1 MQKARIAGR
10 AHWLVIKHLSSRMDV
25 FTTHLCGDPKALVVF
40 SFQEEAEMFL
50 ELRLTASKDGW
61 RVRQTSVGEL
71 VSVLYG
77 PCSDTKK
84 VVLDPLP
91 EIGREELT
99 GPLGMHRAEFLRF
112 LLGKKD
118 LRAPTPRPIPDPQA
132 SRADEA
138 SSARR
143 RRTVCGWGDVQ
154 CSRLR
159 KLEAAYYYLGT
170 LGVGARLT
178 VVMLTTDL

>member
-1 MQKARIAGR
+1 VYALGRQIPPVGLSPREVSRTTMQKARIAGR
-10 AHWLVIKHLSSRMDV
+10 PHWLVIKHLTSRTDV
-25 FTTHLCGDPKALVVF
+25 FTTDLCGDPKALVVF
-40 SFQEEAEMFL
+40 SFEEEAEMFL
-50 ELRLTASKDGW
+50 DLRLAASKDRW

-99 GPLGMHRAEFLRF
+99 GPLGMHREEFLRF

-118 LRAPTPRPIPDPQA
+118 LRTYA
-132 SRADEA
+132 SCPPG
-138 SSARR
+138 STGLKS
-143 RRTVCGWGDVQ
+143 
-154 CSRLR
+154 
-159 KLEAAYYYLGT
+159 
-170 LGVGARLT
+170 
-178 VVMLTTDL
+178 

>member
-1 MQKARIAGR
+1 MTTMQKARIAGR
-10 AHWLVIKHLSSRMDV
+10 PHWLVIKHLSSTMDV

-84 VVLDPLP
+84 VALDPLP

-99 GPLGMHRAEFLRF
+99 GLLGMHREEFLRF
-112 LLGKKD
+112 VVGKKD
-118 LRAPTPRPIPDPQA
+118 LRTYTSPHPGP
-132 SRADEA
+132 SGFK
-138 SSARR
+138 S
-143 RRTVCGWGDVQ
+143 
-154 CSRLR
+154 
-159 KLEAAYYYLGT
+159 
-170 LGVGARLT
+170 
-178 VVMLTTDL
+178 